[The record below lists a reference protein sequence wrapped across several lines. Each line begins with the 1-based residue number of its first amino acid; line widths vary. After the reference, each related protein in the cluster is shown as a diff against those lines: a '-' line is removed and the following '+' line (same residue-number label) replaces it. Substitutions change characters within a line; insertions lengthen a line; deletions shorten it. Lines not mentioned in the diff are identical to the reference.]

1 MAYKRFYKDLKAMA
15 KRANQRMV
23 ELERRGL
30 NTGAYNKVQG
40 YLEMM
45 GAKKKK
51 ATGRRFSETGKAT
64 YNEYQT
70 MKKFLSRFLEAKTS
84 TVTGTKKF
92 YDKVWQTANE
102 RMNLVERGI
111 TKDEYM
117 KIWETLPDDNRD
129 RVYGSDTII
138 NIVSTTLN
146 KGTKKKN
153 GEALTVEEIV
163 TKIQNSSRVKD
174 AYKSLGITYKDIKEN
189 KKLGGIE

>member
-23 ELERRGL
+23 ELERRNM

-45 GAKKKK
+45 GVKKKR
-51 ATGRRFSETGKAT
+51 ASGRRFSETGKAT

-70 MKKFLSRFLEAKTS
+70 MKKFLSRFLESKTS
-84 TVTGTKKF
+84 TLTGTKKF

-102 RMNLVERGI
+102 RMNLTERGI
-111 TKDEYM
+111 SKDEYM
-117 KIWETLPDDNRD
+117 KIWETLPDDNRE
-129 RVYGSDTII
+129 RVFGSDTII

-153 GEALTVEEIV
+153 GQALTVEEIV

-174 AYKSLGITYKDIKEN
+174 AYKSLGISYKDINEN

>member
-1 MAYKRFYKDLKAMA
+1 MAYKRYYKDLKAMA

-23 ELERRGL
+23 ELERRGM

-45 GAKKKK
+45 GAKKKR

-102 RMNLVERGI
+102 RMNLTERGI
-111 TKDEYM
+111 SKDEYM
-117 KIWETLPDDNRD
+117 KIWETLPDDNRE
-129 RVYGSDTII
+129 RVFGSDTII

-153 GEALTVEEIV
+153 GQALTVEEIV

>member
-1 MAYKRFYKDLKAMA
+1 MAQRRFYKDLKAIA

-23 ELERRGL
+23 ELERRGM

-45 GAKKKK
+45 GVKKKK

-70 MKKFLSRFLEAKTS
+70 MKKFLNRFLGAQTS
-84 TVTGTKKF
+84 TVTGTKKY
-92 YDKVWQTANE
+92 YDKVWRTANE
-102 RMNLVERGI
+102 RMNLTERGI

-129 RVYGSDTII
+129 RAFGSDTVI
-138 NIVSTTLN
+138 NIVSTVLN
-146 KGTKKKN
+146 KGGKKKN
-153 GEALTVEEIV
+153 GQALTVEEIV

-174 AYKSLGITYKDIKEN
+174 AYKAVGITYKDIKDN